1 MLLIY
6 NLSYKK
12 SIAQVIQSCITIVIF
27 LKVAIMKTLGE
38 RLLMARK
45 AKRMTQQ
52 QLAIKAGLTQA
63 TISDIERGRNQT
75 TIEAPSLAKAL
86 GVTVDYLL
94 LGKNEIQ
101 EYEPE
106 TATEEHFAFIP
117 FYDAH
122 ASCGDGYANGD
133 HAVIK
138 SELAFKRSWLKDEG
152 LQEKD
157 LAIITAKGDS
167 MSPTIN
173 DGSILLINTNY
184 KRVESGRVYAIAVD
198 DQVRVKR
205 LFIGIGGDCR
215 IVSDNPN
222 KMLYPDETISPEIL
236 EKLHIIGRVVWM
248 GGML

>member
-1 MLLIY
+1 M
-6 NLSYKK
+6 NLSDRVLISRKAKK
-12 SIAQVIQSCITIVIF
+12 LSQAE
-27 LKVAIMKTLGE
+27 L
-38 RLLMARK
+38 ARK
-45 AKRMTQQ
+45 A
-52 QLAIKAGLTQA
+52 GLSQA
-63 TISDIERGRNQT
+63 TISDIERGRNQST
-75 TIEAPSLAKAL
+75 TEVKTLAKAL
-86 GVTVDYLL
+86 GVTTDYLL
-94 LGKNEIQ
+94 TGKES

-122 ASCGDGYANGD
+122 GSCGDGYANGD

-205 LFIGIGGDCR
+205 LFLGLSGDCR

-222 KMLYPDETISPEIL
+222 KTLYPDETISPEIL
-236 EKLHIIGRVVWM
+236 DKLHIIGRVVWM

>member
-1 MLLIY
+1 MTW
-6 NLSYKK
+6 
-12 SIAQVIQSCITIVIF
+12 QD
-27 LKVAIMKTLGE
+27 
-38 RLLMARK
+38 K
-45 AKRMTQQ
+45 AKSAMRVKGITQEK
-52 QLAIKAGLTQA
+52 LAGELEVSQGGLGHWLN
-63 TISDIERGRNQT
+63 GRR
-75 TIEAPSLAKAL
+75 EPSLDMLEKIAKRL
-86 GVTVDYLL
+86 GYGLSDFLENN
-94 LGKNEIQ
+94 KKE

-205 LFIGIGGDCR
+205 LFLGLGGDCR

-236 EKLHIIGRVVWM
+236 DKLHIVGRVVWM

>member
-1 MLLIY
+1 MSSISERIEVLLKT
-6 NLSYKK
+6 NG
-12 SIAQVIQSCITIVIF
+12 
-27 LKVAIMKTLGE
+27 VATREIKRTL
-38 RLLMARK
+38 
-45 AKRMTQQ
+45 
-52 QLAIKAGLTQA
+52 
-63 TISDIERGRNQT
+63 SDICGISYQAVSQWFNGST
-75 TIEAPSLAKAL
+75 KNIESKHLANIAKKYNASLEWLITGTGEMVA
-86 GVTVDYLL
+86 
-94 LGKNEIQ
+94 Q

-122 ASCGDGYANGD
+122 GSCGDGYANGD

-205 LFIGIGGDCR
+205 LFLGLGGDCR
-215 IVSDNPN
+215 IVSDNSN
-222 KMLYPDETISPEIL
+222 KTLYPDETISPEIL
-236 EKLHIIGRVVWM
+236 DKLHIVGRVVWM